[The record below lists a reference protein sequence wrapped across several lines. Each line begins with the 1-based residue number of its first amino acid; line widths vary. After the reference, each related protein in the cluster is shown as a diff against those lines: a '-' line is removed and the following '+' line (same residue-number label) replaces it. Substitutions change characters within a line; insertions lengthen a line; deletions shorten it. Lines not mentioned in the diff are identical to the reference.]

1 MILDIR
7 IKTFAFAF
15 AYLEACVVN
24 LFSQKARRWV
34 TGIIVVV
41 YNVLIVA
48 DYYCLIM
55 FGQPI
60 RQYAVDVLLLTNIN
74 EVRNFA
80 ATYFTHLLLISFFA
94 AIVAIDILVCFA
106 AKALRKIRYVN
117 ICLLL
122 SFSGLFILVFS
133 GFNLITFNKCKSIP
147 QYHVLT
153 RIPYSIYNTRQRVNE
168 VKQLIYI
175 ANTLK
180 CTQIGEKHTFVVV
193 IGESHSIYHSQLYGY
208 RLPNQPRLQALK
220 DKGDLIV
227 FNDVVSTHDNTGLSL
242 PSLFSMDSLTT
253 NFGYEPLFPMCFK
266 AAGYKTML
274 LENDFLEGGLY
285 FLEDI
290 KLLDA
295 MYDSRSQ
302 RLRPYDEDLLK
313 DLKILDEPALY
324 VIHLMGQHY
333 DYPVRYPQSF
343 AKFNAGLYK
352 GKKDAEDIAAYDNAV
367 YYNDYVMSKIIDLF
381 KDRDACLIYISDHGE
396 DVYDTDGFHGHGGA
410 AIHDPKYE
418 LRIPMYIIP
427 SRKFRENQ
435 PELVERMRK
444 SVDVPIAQDDFC
456 HLLLDVAGIRN
467 KWFNETRSAL
477 SPKYIRK
484 HRIVLGSVDIDEQ

>member
-1 MILDIR
+1 MIKLKQLYTKISAPVRTTSFLIFAILNLVSGFALFKLMVLSFIADICV
-7 IKTFAFAF
+7 ITFAFAF

-168 VKQLIYI
+168 VKQ
-175 ANTLK
+175 
-180 CTQIGEKHTFVVV
+180 
-193 IGESHSIYHSQLYGY
+193 
-208 RLPNQPRLQALK
+208 
-220 DKGDLIV
+220 
-227 FNDVVSTHDNTGLSL
+227 
-242 PSLFSMDSLTT
+242 
-253 NFGYEPLFPMCFK
+253 
-266 AAGYKTML
+266 
-274 LENDFLEGGLY
+274 
-285 FLEDI
+285 
-290 KLLDA
+290 
-295 MYDSRSQ
+295 
-302 RLRPYDEDLLK
+302 
-313 DLKILDEPALY
+313 
-324 VIHLMGQHY
+324 
-333 DYPVRYPQSF
+333 
-343 AKFNAGLYK
+343 
-352 GKKDAEDIAAYDNAV
+352 
-367 YYNDYVMSKIIDLF
+367 
-381 KDRDACLIYISDHGE
+381 
-396 DVYDTDGFHGHGGA
+396 
-410 AIHDPKYE
+410 
-418 LRIPMYIIP
+418 
-427 SRKFRENQ
+427 
-435 PELVERMRK
+435 
-444 SVDVPIAQDDFC
+444 
-456 HLLLDVAGIRN
+456 
-467 KWFNETRSAL
+467 
-477 SPKYIRK
+477 
-484 HRIVLGSVDIDEQ
+484 